1 LLQLE
6 TKCRPI
12 DGMATERTREFLVV
26 TIRKKIV
33 ILKARLVVK
42 VGVDSLL
49 EAVGD
54 KSSY

>member
-1 LLQLE
+1 
-6 TKCRPI
+6 
-12 DGMATERTREFLVV
+12 MATERTREFLVV